1 MPAIWLSSTEI
12 YFPNPESFDTP
23 DVVAVGGDLEPER
36 LLLAYSLGIFP
47 WYNEEEEPILW
58 WSPDPRMVLFPDEL
72 KISKSM
78 RPYFNQ
84 NKFRVTYNQDFKGV
98 MQNCR
103 VNKREGQSGGTWIT
117 ESLIKSYS
125 ALFEMGYAQSV
136 EVWEGDEMVGGLY
149 GVRLGEI
156 FFGESMFAKVP
167 NASKFGFI
175 SFVNQLITE
184 GVKLIDCQQETPHLT
199 SLGGRVISREDFY
212 KILYAADLKNLK
224 KDI

>member
-98 MQNCR
+98 MQNCMM
-103 VNKREGQSGGTWIT
+103 NKREGQSGGTWIT

-136 EVWEGDEMVGGLY
+136 EVWAGDEMVGGLY

-212 KILYAADLKNLK
+212 KILNSADLKNRK

>member
-1 MPAIWLSSTEI
+1 M
-12 YFPNPESFDTP
+12 
-23 DVVAVGGDLEPER
+23 
-36 LLLAYSLGIFP
+36 
-47 WYNEEEEPILW
+47 
-58 WSPDPRMVLFPDEL
+58 LFRSRD
-72 KISKSM
+72 
-78 RPYFNQ
+78 
-84 NKFRVTYNQDFKGV
+84 
-98 MQNCR
+98 
-103 VNKREGQSGGTWIT
+103 GQSGGTWIT

-136 EVWEGDEMVGGLY
+136 EVWEGDDMVGGLY

-175 SFVNQLITE
+175 SFVKQLITE
-184 GVKLIDCQQETPHLT
+184 GVKLIDCQQETSHLT

-212 KILYAADLKNLK
+212 KILNSADLKNRK

>member
-98 MQNCR
+98 MQNCMM
-103 VNKREGQSGGTWIT
+103 NKREGQSGGTWIT

-136 EVWEGDEMVGGLY
+136 EVWAGDEMVGGLY

-199 SLGGRVISREDFY
+199 SLGGRVILREDFY
-212 KILYAADLKNLK
+212 KILNSADLKNRK

>member
-1 MPAIWLSSTEI
+1 MPAIWLSPTEI

-136 EVWEGDEMVGGLY
+136 EVWEGDDMVGGLY

-212 KILYAADLKNLK
+212 KILNSADLKNRK

>member
-136 EVWEGDEMVGGLY
+136 EVWAGDEMVGGLY

-212 KILYAADLKNLK
+212 KILNSADLKNRK

>member
-1 MPAIWLSSTEI
+1 MPAIWLSPTEI
-12 YFPNPESFDTP
+12 YFPNPKSFDTP

-175 SFVNQLITE
+175 SFVKQLITE

-212 KILYAADLKNLK
+212 KILDAADLKNRK
-224 KDI
+224 IDI

>member
-136 EVWEGDEMVGGLY
+136 EVWAGDEMVGGLY

-212 KILYAADLKNLK
+212 KILNAADLKNRK
-224 KDI
+224 

>member
-212 KILYAADLKNLK
+212 KILNSADLKNRK

>member
-1 MPAIWLSSTEI
+1 MPAIWLSLTEI

-98 MQNCR
+98 MQNCML
-103 VNKREGQSGGTWIT
+103 NKRDGQSGGTWIT

-125 ALFEMGYAQSV
+125 ALFEMGHAQSV
-136 EVWEGDEMVGGLY
+136 EVWDGDDMVGGLY
-149 GVRLGEI
+149 GIRLGEV

-175 SFVNQLITE
+175 SFVKRLITE

-199 SLGGRVISREDFY
+199 SLGGRVISRDDFY
-212 KILYAADLKNLK
+212 KILNAADLKNRK
-224 KDI
+224 RDI